1 MTPKLE
7 RLRDWTWLQKDS
19 AERIDVDWSG
29 LPLQSESSRCKRAAI
44 CLAAILQAE
53 SEHPFIHPDERIVLT
68 RHVRNLPKRYSD
80 EEMAE
85 LRKTAYFHEMGVVF
99 NLSPN
104 YGATL
109 AAGLDARRE
118 EVLSRRETT
127 LREGDTEGIEF
138 LDAVLSGIDAVCSL
152 AEAYRLK
159 ALEEGRGDIA
169 ETLAQVPRKPARTFL
184 EALQF
189 LRILHFSLWCEG
201 TYHNGI
207 GRFDQFIWPYLKAD
221 LESGRL
227 GRDEALEL
235 LEEFFLSFNRDS
247 GLYIGVQQGDNGQSM
262 MLGGIDREGNDAVN
276 PLTYMALEACCEVKL
291 IDPKINLRISA
302 QSPIDLLEK
311 ATQLTRLG
319 LGFPQYANDDVV
331 ISGLVRLGYDLAD
344 ARDYTVAAC
353 WEFIIPGRGMDIP
366 NIDAVCFPAVVNTV
380 LHSREGQNAKSFEVF
395 LELVHREIHNQAD
408 TIAQKLQRVD
418 MLPCPFTSLL
428 CDGRIEKARDA
439 AQGNRYNNF
448 GVHGTG
454 IAPAVDS
461 LAALQKTVFQEHSV
475 TLAEMAA
482 VCDTNFQGRDDLLA
496 EVKYDSP
503 RLGIRDSETENGV
516 LGTKEIA
523 KRLIAWFAESW
534 EGRVNCRGGIWR
546 AGTGSA
552 MYYVR
557 HPNEIPASPDGRL
570 KGEPFPA
577 NYAPSLGY
585 PVQGPLSVIEAFTAP
600 DLTRVVNGGPLT
612 IELHDSVFREPES
625 ITKVAQMVRY
635 FAKRGGH
642 QLQINTINRDQ
653 LLDAQ
658 RHPEKWR
665 HLIVRVWGWS
675 GYFVE
680 LDRPYQDQII
690 KRAEMTFPA

>member
-109 AAGLDARRE
+109 AAGLDARQE
-118 EVLSRRETT
+118 EVLSRRETA

-262 MLGGIDREGNDAVN
+262 MLGGVDREGNDAVN
-276 PLTYMALEACCEVKL
+276 PLTYMALEACCEV
-291 IDPKINLRISA
+291 
-302 QSPIDLLEK
+302 
-311 ATQLTRLG
+311 
-319 LGFPQYANDDVV
+319 
-331 ISGLVRLGYDLAD
+331 
-344 ARDYTVAAC
+344 
-353 WEFIIPGRGMDIP
+353 
-366 NIDAVCFPAVVNTV
+366 
-380 LHSREGQNAKSFEVF
+380 
-395 LELVHREIHNQAD
+395 
-408 TIAQKLQRVD
+408 
-418 MLPCPFTSLL
+418 
-428 CDGRIEKARDA
+428 
-439 AQGNRYNNF
+439 
-448 GVHGTG
+448 
-454 IAPAVDS
+454 
-461 LAALQKTVFQEHSV
+461 
-475 TLAEMAA
+475 
-482 VCDTNFQGRDDLLA
+482 
-496 EVKYDSP
+496 
-503 RLGIRDSETENGV
+503 
-516 LGTKEIA
+516 
-523 KRLIAWFAESW
+523 
-534 EGRVNCRGGIWR
+534 
-546 AGTGSA
+546 
-552 MYYVR
+552 
-557 HPNEIPASPDGRL
+557 
-570 KGEPFPA
+570 
-577 NYAPSLGY
+577 
-585 PVQGPLSVIEAFTAP
+585 
-600 DLTRVVNGGPLT
+600 
-612 IELHDSVFREPES
+612 
-625 ITKVAQMVRY
+625 
-635 FAKRGGH
+635 
-642 QLQINTINRDQ
+642 
-653 LLDAQ
+653 
-658 RHPEKWR
+658 
-665 HLIVRVWGWS
+665 
-675 GYFVE
+675 
-680 LDRPYQDQII
+680 
-690 KRAEMTFPA
+690 